1 MAGDPSNPGIVPRSL
16 DVLFNSI
23 RDHQQ
28 MECTFRP
35 DGANGFTIRSGPEA
49 CAARHELR
57 VSGAT
62 GSGSVAT
69 TPILGPRTPFGQKK
83 MENMMR
89 REWESRK
96 KEMDY
101 VDLDE
106 KDHGYS
112 VFVTYIEIY
121 ENYVYDL
128 LDDSVTQANQPPSKP
143 IRTDKNGS
151 AFVQGLK
158 EVEVSHQD
166 EALRLFLEGNRRRR
180 QASHKMN
187 KESSRSHAIFN
198 LRLVQAIRDS
208 GLEILTHDNNPPI
221 ISQLSLVDL
230 AGSENAKKTD
240 AIKKTLKEAGNINN
254 SLDALKRLIK
264 TLRDNQRNGK
274 SAKFDYRTEKLTH
287 LFRTNFEGD
296 GKIRIIICIN
306 PAREYFSDTERVL
319 AFASQ
324 SQEVMINRALDAFRH
339 KVALFTSDPTFGAL
353 QFAPIGGA
361 PFGPPLPSS
370 NFLDPN
376 DEKAIPEWIEAL
388 EARKQARDEGL
399 FKLND
404 TFGFFR
410 SKLAKIESGSLLIE
424 QQLKQKETELKARE
438 MQAIQAEQE
447 VNLQRSEMES
457 YRRKVASLEKLVQE
471 RDDKI
476 HSLQLA
482 LREKDEERERLKMK
496 YQEHVRSEQKRIK
509 VHYERQLIEVVSKF
523 QNENLDYKE
532 RMRLLNEIITSDPNC
547 FAMVRENYLASRST
561 NSPPPTHVNGVPS
574 SSGSSVPK
582 QGATTPSP
590 SKKKRTNRPIPG
602 SDDILERGRRS
613 RHRSSPILPMDTETN
628 GFTREDQHPPSFNP
642 RHKRSLSAGN
652 GNWIDHRPPG
662 TLDLGT
668 IFQPKI
674 KNKTSLSNLK
684 DASAKTFKRA
694 SNYALTHHIADPV
707 NGEVET
713 QVIKGDVIPSLGG
726 GAHVIF
732 NDVETLKQSD
742 PCSPS
747 ATHRLEPFFDILIH
761 SVMMLQLDSRTC

>member
-23 RDHQQ
+23 RDHKQ

-35 DGANGFTIRSGPEA
+35 DGGNGFTIRTGPEA
-49 CAARHELR
+49 CTARHELR
-57 VSGAT
+57 VTAVT
-62 GSGSVAT
+62 GSGSAPT

-83 MENMMR
+83 MENMIR
-89 REWESRK
+89 REWDNRK
-96 KEMDY
+96 KETDY
-101 VDLDE
+101 VDLDQ

-158 EVEVSHQD
+158 EVEVSNED
-166 EALRLFLEGNRRRR
+166 EALKLFLEGNRRRR

-198 LRLVQAIRDS
+198 VRLVQAVRDS
-208 GLEILTHDNNPPI
+208 GLEILLDENNPPI

-240 AIKKTLKEAGNINN
+240 AGKKTLKEAGNINN

-264 TLRDNQRNGK
+264 TLRDNQKNGR

-306 PAREYFSDTERVL
+306 PAREYYSDTERVL

-339 KVALFTSDPTFGAL
+339 KVALFTTDPAFGAL
-353 QFAPIGGA
+353 QFAPIGA
-361 PFGPPLPSS
+361 AAFGPPLPSS

-388 EARKQARDEGL
+388 EARKQAREEGL

-410 SKLAKIESGSLLIE
+410 SKLAKTESGNLLIE

-471 RDDKI
+471 RDGKI
-476 HSLQLA
+476 HSLQLTV
-482 LREKDEERERLKMK
+482 REKDEERERLKVK

-509 VHYERQLIEVVSKF
+509 AHYERQLIEVVSKF

-561 NSPPPTHVNGVPS
+561 NSPPPTHLNGIPS
-574 SSGSSVPK
+574 SSGSSAPK
-582 QGATTPSP
+582 QAPSTPTSP
-590 SKKKRTNRPIPG
+590 SKKKRSNRPVPA
-602 SDDILERGRRS
+602 SDDILERSRRS
-613 RHRSSPILPMDTETN
+613 RHRSSPILPMEAETK
-628 GFTREDQHPPSFNP
+628 GLTREDQHPPSFNP

-694 SNYALTHHIADPV
+694 SNYALTHHVADPV

-747 ATHRLEPFFDILIH
+747 ATHRLELF
-761 SVMMLQLDSRTC
+761 

>member
-1 MAGDPSNPGIVPRSL
+1 MTGSGKTYTMAGDPSNPGIVPRSL

-23 RDHQQ
+23 RPQKQ
-28 MECTFRP
+28 MECTFKP
-35 DGANGFTIRSGPEA
+35 DGSNGFTIRRGPEA
-49 CAARHELR
+49 FAARHEMR
-57 VSGAT
+57 VAVA
-62 GSGSVAT
+62 GSGSTPT
-69 TPILGPRTPFGQKK
+69 TPVLGPRTPFGQKK
-83 MENMMR
+83 MENMIR
-89 REWESRK
+89 REWDNRK
-96 KEMDY
+96 KETES
-101 VDLDE
+101 VDLDQ

-128 LDDSVTQANQPPSKP
+128 LDDSLTQANQPPSKP
-143 IRTDKNGS
+143 IRTDKSGS

-158 EVEVSHQD
+158 EVEVSNED
-166 EALRLFLEGNRRRR
+166 DALRLFLEGNRRRR

-198 LRLVQAIRDS
+198 VRLVQAVRDS
-208 GLEILTHDNNPPI
+208 GLEILPDENNPPI
-221 ISQLSLVDL
+221 ISLLSLVDL

-240 AIKKTLKEAGNINN
+240 AGKKTLKEAGNINN

-274 SAKFDYRTEKLTH
+274 SVKFDYRTEKLTH

-306 PAREYFSDTERVL
+306 PAREYYSDTERVL

-324 SQEVMINRALDAFRH
+324 SQDVMINRALDAFRH
-339 KVALFTSDPTFGAL
+339 KVALFTTNSPFGAL
-353 QFAPIGGA
+353 QFAPIGSA
-361 PFGPPLPSS
+361 AFGPPLPSS

-388 EARKQARDEGL
+388 EARKQSREEGL
-399 FKLND
+399 IKLND

-410 SKLAKIESGSLLIE
+410 SKLAKTESGNLLIE

-457 YRRKVASLEKLVQE
+457 YRRRVGSLEKLVQE
-471 RDDKI
+471 RDARI
-476 HSLQLA
+476 HSLELT
-482 LREKDEERERLKMK
+482 LREMDEERERLKVK

-509 VHYERQLIEVVSKF
+509 GHYERQVMEVVSKF
-523 QNENLDYKE
+523 QNENVDYKE
-532 RMRLLNEIITSDPNC
+532 RMRLLNEIITSDPTS
-547 FAMVRENYLASRST
+547 FAMVRDNYLASRST
-561 NSPPPTHVNGVPS
+561 NSPPPTHVNGLS
-574 SSGSSVPK
+574 STLPK
-582 QGATTPSP
+582 QGPCTPTSP
-590 SKKKRTNRPIPG
+590 SKKKRTNRPIPV
-602 SDDILERGRRS
+602 SDDILERSRRS
-613 RHRSSPILPMDTETN
+613 RHRSSPVLPMETET
-628 GFTREDQHPPSFNP
+628 GALTREDHHPPSFNP

-684 DASAKTFKRA
+684 DANAKTFKRA
-694 SNYALTHHIADPV
+694 SNYALTHHVADPV

-726 GAHVIF
+726 GAHVVF

-747 ATHRLEPFFDILIH
+747 ATHRLELF
-761 SVMMLQLDSRTC
+761 